1 MAEVVLELDSS
12 VMVGGS
18 DHASSSHDPFSPQVG
33 SANKTLLTGQ
43 RADGIRYEFV
53 LEDMPS
59 VFGTRGGGEGGW
71 FVKSNLPGD
80 ARHAGKPIFYLRI
93 SKHKVNRIISNY
105 F

>member
-12 VMVGGS
+12 VMVG
-18 DHASSSHDPFSPQVG
+18 ASSHDPSSPQVG

-53 LEDMPS
+53 LEDMPFA
-59 VFGTRGGGEGGW
+59 FGTRGGGEGGW

-80 ARHAGKPIFYLRI
+80 ARLAGKPMFICAFQNI
-93 SKHKVNRIISNY
+93 KSIV
-105 F
+105 